1 MFLAEEKTYPTTW
14 QRQLVDIYSTKRGHI
29 GFHPGLTSEEFP
41 SDEYFVD
48 LQLVKEQK
56 STTKV
61 KQVELETYSDLL
73 RLQDDKGRCLNHVLV
88 SGHAGMGKTTMI
100 SRLAH
105 QWAIE
110 KRTTTKQGRL
120 SALINIVIVLLACG
134 CYYHI
139 LQVPLFIVLLL
150 IIFTF
155 NIRKSNATNMGSLLH
170 KFKYVFALDLRK
182 CGSDKCLVD
191 EIESHLLSNVSK
203 HHLESFL
210 TNHASECLYL
220 FDGYDEMSANET
232 ILHSNLLC
240 GSRVIVTTRPN
251 KVDAFYESHKEY
263 VQVISEGFSKESI
276 NKFVKT
282 YFGNSK
288 EISES
293 LLKTIYDNPEIET
306 LSHFPLVLSMIC
318 VIWKDKN
325 TLPSTLSEL
334 YCQTIQYLARH
345 WRARDYSS
353 MPFEEFKNHVQFD
366 QIMVR
371 LGRTALRGLLH
382 DSTLVFKKDEFDS
395 FKIVEQGCSLGIMS
409 KSSEVSEFD
418 IITYFSFIHKT
429 FQEHCAAVYIS
440 SVADSENHEFFM
452 PDLYQMNVNEMEYVL
467 RFCCGT
473 SQKAAEF
480 VLTYI
485 VDDVVKNA
493 TQNDPI
499 KQICTLPLVLLYEA
513 ESKFG
518 VINSLHTILSPA
530 VVNIKMYIDDYHD
543 DPAYEAALQYFIDK
557 FDTQTVWTEQVQ
569 MAELYHRSR
578 YESTCSKFE
587 NSKQVELLAKMLHL
601 KKLKIVSLYASN
613 RPSLKFEYI
622 NRLVNSLEDLTLKN
636 YIISTESVYEFLNT
650 PSHSARLH
658 LDSLMADK
666 DTNPEKLSH
675 VLQVLHS
682 TGGSIRKLEVDECDM
697 KQVIAYV
704 TPFYSTLEGITP
716 GITLHIAG
724 FTQECVDTMCD
735 GIIQTCHKISSQE
748 VTYGEHEHTADSI
761 VDQPCVCLPLQKLD
775 LSRNDISHSG
785 NKLRTIFPFLGCL
798 KRLKLYHCSLM
809 ENDFQ
814 SLGPALSTLHN
825 LQHLNLSE
833 NNIGNSLNE
842 VIQGINHSKI
852 THLNL
857 HNTQLTKESK
867 QNLSHLQLPL
877 LEEINL
883 PENDIDSREAEALSV
898 SLKHMPQLRKL
909 NLGCNSIGS
918 HGAEALFESFQHTPH
933 LEALDLRS
941 NAIEYLTLGSSCQS
955 LPSLVYLSLRNSALN
970 SDGAIALSS
979 YFQYTPQLT
988 QLDISFNPIG
998 TKGLE
1003 AIFRNLHHLPE
1014 LGTLFLPPFPK
1025 AKWSA
1030 KLASVFH
1037 VRRSNPHNALVE
1049 ACIKSLKQNDLWEDG
1064 FYTRQWIIL
1073 YTQHIKDIAQVAKL
1087 HPACST

>member
-1 MFLAEEKTYPTTW
+1 M
-14 QRQLVDIYSTKRGHI
+14 KRGRI

-48 LQLVKEQK
+48 LQLVQEQK

-61 KQVELETYSDLL
+61 KQIKLETYSDLL
-73 RLQDDKGRCLNHVLV
+73 LLQDDKGRSLNHVLV
-88 SGHAGMGKTTMI
+88 SGQAGMGKTTMI
-100 SRLAH
+100 SRLAYL
-105 QWAIE
+105 WAAG
-110 KRTTTKQGRL
+110 KQKGSR
-120 SALINIVIVLLACG
+120 SDSFSV
-134 CYYHI
+134 
-139 LQVPLFIVLLL
+139 F
-150 IIFTF
+150 
-155 NIRKSNATNMGSLLH
+155 RKFKQRKMKFLH
-170 KFKYVFALDLRK
+170 KFEYVFAVDLRK
-182 CGSDKCLVD
+182 CELETSLVD
-191 EIESHLLSNVSK
+191 AIESQLLSNVSK
-203 HHLESFL
+203 YHLESFL
-210 TNHASECLYL
+210 TNYASECLYL

-382 DSTLVFKKDEFDS
+382 DSTLVFKEDEFDS

-409 KSSEVSEFD
+409 KSSEVSSFGM
-418 IITYFSFIHKT
+418 ITYFSFIHKT
-429 FQEHCAAVYIS
+429 FQEYCAAVYIS
-440 SVADSENHEFFM
+440 SVADSENHECFM
-452 PDLYQMNVNEMEYVL
+452 SDLHQMNVNEMEYVL

-480 VLTYI
+480 VLTYV

-530 VVNIKMYIDDYHD
+530 VVNINMYIDDHND

-569 MAELYHRSR
+569 MAELYHKP
-578 YESTCSKFE
+578 EWKSTCSKFE

-601 KKLKIVSLYASN
+601 KKLKIVSLNESD

-658 LDSLMADK
+658 FDSLRADE

-682 TGGSIRKLEVDECDM
+682 TGESIRELEVYWCDM

-704 TPFYSTLEGITP
+704 TPFYSILEGIT
-716 GITLHIAG
+716 LEYAG

-735 GIIQTCHKISSQE
+735 GINQTCHKISSQE
-748 VTYGEHEHTADSI
+748 VTYGEHENTAESI
-761 VDQPCVCLPLQKLD
+761 VDQPCVCLPLLELH
-775 LSRNDISHSG
+775 LSHNDISHSG
-785 NKLRTIFPFLGCL
+785 NKLSATFPFLGCL
-798 KRLKLYHCSLM
+798 KTLELQCCALM
-809 ENDFQ
+809 EKDFQ
-814 SLGPALSTLHN
+814 KLGPALSTLPN
-825 LQHLNLSE
+825 LQDLDLSE

-852 THLNL
+852 THLDL
-857 HNTQLTKESK
+857 YLTQLTRESK
-867 QNLSHLQLPL
+867 QNLSQLQLPL
-877 LEEINL
+877 LEEICLVGNY
-883 PENDIDSREAEALSV
+883 IDAREAEALSV
-898 SLKHMPQLRKL
+898 SLKHMPQLREL
-909 NLGCNSIGS
+909 DLGVNSIGS
-918 HGAEALFESFQHTPH
+918 HGAKALFESFQHTPH
-933 LEALDLRS
+933 LERLDLS
-941 NAIEYLTLGSSCQS
+941 CNAIEYLTLGSSFQS
-955 LPSLVYLSLRNSALN
+955 LPSLTNLWLHDNAIN

-979 YFQYTPQLT
+979 SFKYMPQLT
-988 QLDISFNPIG
+988 DLYIVENPIG
-998 TKGLE
+998 SEGLE

-1014 LGTLFLPPFPK
+1014 LDTLILPPFPK
-1025 AKWSA
+1025 VKWSA

-1037 VRRSNPHNALVE
+1037 VRRTNPRNALVE
-1049 ACIKSLKQNDLWEDG
+1049 ACIKSLKQNGLWEDE
-1064 FYTRQWIIL
+1064 FYTGMPVFLR
-1073 YTQHIKDIAQVAKL
+1073 TQHIKDIVQVARL
-1087 HPACST
+1087 HPVCSTY